1 MPNSIKARLTAMENL
16 KNVLEQLVEGLGDP
30 SNHYF
35 LSAVYY
41 QQEDGKRVYIASMYL
56 HQDSAW
62 NLQLEA
68 DALALDVLLHRQEPD
83 RPTRIS
89 IPYEV
94 IYQVQRNHTGG
105 LYTDEDTIY
114 SSAQALSKLK
124 WPPQESPPDRTKMVG
139 NSRNCLP
146 EPQAVSA
153 WITSA
158 WITSAWIT
166 NHCSRIL
173 E

>member
-68 DALALDVLLHRQEPD
+68 DALALDVLLHWQEPD

-124 WPPQESPPDRTKMVG
+124 WLPQESPPDCT
-139 NSRNCLP
+139 
-146 EPQAVSA
+146 
-153 WITSA
+153 
-158 WITSAWIT
+158 
-166 NHCSRIL
+166 
-173 E
+173 